1 MPALTANV
9 GKHEWVTEDAAPPAL
24 LGQPAAL
31 DILLV
36 LSLSFLL
43 GLERERRKAEA
54 GHYIFGGV
62 RTFPVIG
69 LVGYALARLAAGEL
83 LALVGGLAVVA
94 AFLLLSFRHK
104 IATAGDAGVT
114 TEFTGVLT
122 FLLGPLVAR
131 GDYWIATAL
140 VVVCVLLLEFK
151 AGLEALSRRLP
162 SQEVVTFTQFLLLT
176 AVILPVVPNR
186 EFTQFQINPYTTW
199 LVVVAVC
206 GISYASYLLQRAV
219 RQRGGV
225 VLTAVLGGV
234 YSSTVTT
241 VALARRAAQAQ
252 QPALFAG
259 AMVVASGM
267 MYLRLAALLFIF
279 NRALAARLAAP
290 FIALGLLAAVAGAL
304 WARSSPPAEPPAT
317 QREAPRNPLEI
328 GAAFAFAALFL
339 AVLVGTELVLQHLGS
354 SGVYGLALLLG
365 VADVDPFI
373 LSLTQTAGT
382 VTPVAVAAVAV
393 TLAAAANNL
402 AKGFYALAFA
412 DRASG
417 RRGLAGLTLLSLAGL
432 FPLLIA
438 GE

>member
-1 MPALTANV
+1 MN
-9 GKHEWVTEDAAPPAL
+9 EDAAAPSAL
-24 LGQPAAL
+24 LEQPAAL

-62 RTFPVIG
+62 RTFPIIG
-69 LVGYALARLAAGEL
+69 MVGYALGRLAVDNV
-83 LALVGGLAVVA
+83 LAVLGGLVVVA
-94 AFLLLSFRHK
+94 AFLLLSYRHK
-104 IATAGDAGVT
+104 IASAGDAGVT

-151 AGLEALSRRLP
+151 VGLEALSRRLP
-162 SQEVVTFTQFLLLT
+162 PQEVVTFTQFLLLT

-206 GISYASYLLQRAV
+206 GISYGSYLLQQV
-219 RQRGGV
+219 TRQRGGV

-241 VALARRAAQAQ
+241 VALARRAAQAR
-252 QPALFAG
+252 QPSLFAG

-267 MYLRLAALLFIF
+267 MYLRLAALLCIF
-279 NRALAARLAAP
+279 NRDLAARLAAP
-290 FIALGLLAAVAGAL
+290 FIALGLLAAAAGAL
-304 WARSSPPAEPPAT
+304 WAKSCRAAAPPAT
-317 QREAPRNPLEI
+317 QGEAPRNPLEI
-328 GAAFAFAALFL
+328 GAAFAFAALFV
-339 AVLVGTELVLQHLGS
+339 AVLVVSELVLRHLGAT
-354 SGVYGLALLLG
+354 GVYVLALLLG
-365 VADVDPFI
+365 VGDVDPFI
-373 LSLTQTAGT
+373 LSLTQTAGAI
-382 VTPVAVAAVAV
+382 TPVAVAAVAV

-417 RRGLAGLTLLSLAGL
+417 RRGLAGLTLLALAGL
-432 FPLLIA
+432 VPLLLA
-438 GE
+438 GK

>member
-1 MPALTANV
+1 MNQDT
-9 GKHEWVTEDAAPPAL
+9 AAPVVL

-62 RTFPVIG
+62 RTFPIIG
-69 LVGYALARLAAGEL
+69 LVGYALARLAAGNL
-83 LALVGGLAVVA
+83 LAVLGGLAVVA
-94 AFLLLSFRHK
+94 AFLLLSYRHK
-104 IATAGDAGVT
+104 IATAGEAGVT
-114 TEFTGVLT
+114 TEFTGLLT

-186 EFTQFQINPYTTW
+186 EFTQFQINPFTTW

-206 GISYASYLLQRAV
+206 GISYGSYLLQRLT
-219 RQRGGV
+219 RDKGGI

-241 VALARRAAQAQ
+241 VALARRAAEAR
-252 QPALFAG
+252 QPSLFAG

-267 MYLRLAALLFIF
+267 MYLRLAVLLAIF
-279 NRALAARLAAP
+279 NRDLATRLAAP
-290 FIALGLLAAVAGAL
+290 FVVIGLLAAAGGAL
-304 WARSSPPAEPPAT
+304 WARRTAAASDQPARRD
-317 QREAPRNPLEI
+317 QPRNPLEI

-339 AVLVGTELVLQHLGS
+339 AVLVGTELALQHLGS
-354 SGVYGLALLLG
+354 AGVYVLALVLG

-382 VTPVAVAAVAV
+382 VTPTAVAAAAV
-393 TLAAAANNL
+393 CLAAAANNL

-412 DRASG
+412 DRPTG
-417 RRGLAGLTLLSLAGL
+417 WRGLAGLALLALAGL
-432 FPLLIA
+432 TPLLA
-438 GE
+438 MGK

>member
-1 MPALTANV
+1 MNQ
-9 GKHEWVTEDAAPPAL
+9 DAAASAAL

-62 RTFPVIG
+62 RTFPIIG
-69 LVGYALARLAAGEL
+69 LVGYALARLAEGNL
-83 LALVGGLAVVA
+83 LAVLGGLAVVA
-94 AFLLLSFRHK
+94 AFLLLSYRHK

-114 TEFTGVLT
+114 TEFTGLLT

-186 EFTQFQINPYTTW
+186 EFTQFQINPFTTW

-206 GISYASYLLQRAV
+206 GISYGSYLLQRLTQ
-219 RQRGGV
+219 QRGGI

-241 VALARRAAQAQ
+241 VALARRAAEAR
-252 QPALFAG
+252 QPTLFAG

-267 MYLRLAALLFIF
+267 MYLRLAVLLFIF
-279 NRALAARLAAP
+279 NRDLAARLAAP
-290 FIALGLLAAVAGAL
+290 FIVVGLAAAAAGAL
-304 WARSSPPAEPPAT
+304 WARRAAAPDQSARPD
-317 QREAPRNPLEI
+317 QPRNPLEM
-328 GAAFAFAALFL
+328 GAAFAFAAVFL
-339 AVLVGTELVLQHLGS
+339 AVLVGTELALEHLGRA
-354 SGVYGLALLLG
+354 GVYVLALVLG

-382 VTPVAVAAVAV
+382 VTPMMVAAIAV
-393 TLAAAANNL
+393 VLAAAANNL

-412 DRASG
+412 DRTTG
-417 RRGLAGLTLLSLAGL
+417 WRGLAGLSLLALAGL
-432 FPLLIA
+432 TPLLA
-438 GE
+438 MGK

>member
-1 MPALTANV
+1 MNQ
-9 GKHEWVTEDAAPPAL
+9 DAAAPAAL
-24 LGQPAAL
+24 LGQPVAL

-62 RTFPVIG
+62 RTFPIIG
-69 LVGYALARLAAGEL
+69 LVGYALARLAEGNL
-83 LALVGGLAVVA
+83 LGVLGGLAVVA
-94 AFLLLSFRHK
+94 AFLLLSYRHK

-114 TEFTGVLT
+114 TEFTGLLT

-186 EFTQFQINPYTTW
+186 EFTQFQINPFTTW

-206 GISYASYLLQRAV
+206 GISYGSYLLQKLTQ
-219 RQRGGV
+219 QRGGI

-241 VALARRAAQAQ
+241 VALARRAAEAR
-252 QPALFAG
+252 QPTLFAA

-267 MYLRLAALLFIF
+267 MYLRLAVLLFIF
-279 NRALAARLAAP
+279 NRDLAARLAAP
-290 FIALGLLAAVAGAL
+290 FIALGLVAAAAGAL
-304 WARSSPPAEPPAT
+304 WARSSSATGPPPT
-317 QREAPRNPLEI
+317 HREAPRNPLEI
-328 GAAFAFAALFL
+328 GAAFAFAAVFL
-339 AVLVGTELVLQHLGS
+339 AVLVGTELALEHLGRA
-354 SGVYGLALLLG
+354 GVYALALVLG
-365 VADVDPFI
+365 VADIDPFI

-402 AKGFYALAFA
+402 VKGFYALAFA
-412 DRASG
+412 DRTTG
-417 RRGLAGLTLLSLAGL
+417 WRGLAGLALLALAGL
-432 FPLLIA
+432 FPLALPSP
-438 GE
+438 

>member
-1 MPALTANV
+1 MSQDTAAS
-9 GKHEWVTEDAAPPAL
+9 TAL

-62 RTFPVIG
+62 RTFPIIG
-69 LVGYALARLAAGEL
+69 LLGYALARLAAGNL
-83 LALVGGLAVVA
+83 LALLGGLAVVA
-94 AFLLLSFRHK
+94 AFLLLSYRHK
-104 IATAGDAGVT
+104 ITTAGDAGVT
-114 TEFTGVLT
+114 TEFTGLLT

-131 GDYWIATAL
+131 GDYWIAIAL

-151 AGLEALSRRLP
+151 SGLEALSRRLP
-162 SQEVVTFTQFLLLT
+162 SHEVVTFTQFLLLT

-186 EFTQFQINPYTTW
+186 AFTQFQINPYTTW

-206 GISYASYLLQRAV
+206 GISYGSYLLQRLTQ
-219 RQRGGV
+219 QRGGIV
-225 VLTAVLGGV
+225 ATAVLGGI

-241 VALARRAAQAQ
+241 VALARRAAEGR

-267 MYLRLAALLFIF
+267 MYLRLAFLLFIF
-279 NRALAARLAAP
+279 NRDLAARLAVS
-290 FIALGLLAAVAGAL
+290 FIVLGLAAAAGGAL
-304 WARSSPPAEPPAT
+304 WARRAATPGSSARPAP
-317 QREAPRNPLEI
+317 PRNPLEI
-328 GAAFAFAALFL
+328 GVAFAFAALFL
-339 AVLVGTELVLQHLGS
+339 AVLVGTELALEHLGNT
-354 SGVYGLALLLG
+354 GVYVLAAVLG

-382 VTPVAVAAVAV
+382 VTPTAVAATAV
-393 TLAAAANNL
+393 GIAAAANNL
-402 AKGFYALAFA
+402 AKGCYALAFA
-412 DRASG
+412 DRTTG
-417 RRGLAGLTLLSLAGL
+417 RLGLAGLALLALAGL
-432 FPLLIA
+432 FLLA
-438 GE
+438 FLAP